1 MKPRAPS
8 LDLLMLTA
16 SIRHR
21 RRLEYLFSSPGKS
34 WWEFGAVRLRSKKRS
49 CQQSSGNVFADLGLR
64 DAGEKQTRVRLAV
77 AIQELKKFIKLIVS
91 LLEAFRS
98 GSSRFSR

>member
-1 MKPRAPS
+1 LAPC
-8 LDLLMLTA
+8 A
-16 SIRHR
+16 SAARNDH
-21 RRLEYLFSSPGKS
+21 
-34 WWEFGAVRLRSKKRS
+34 ASK
-49 CQQSSGNVFADLGLR
+49 SSGTVFGHLGLR